1 MSYSNNSTGTWS
13 PTVVVQDGKR
23 YLVDQ
28 DTGLVYSD
36 NPQWPEVVGALE
48 GGQVRLR
55 KRSTAGDLHAHCKRQ
70 GCPEIMHASNCTPNQ
85 SVGADPGCTHG

>member
-1 MSYSNNSTGTWS
+1 MSSSSNSMGAWS
-13 PTVVVQDGKR
+13 PKVVMHDGKR

-48 GGQVRLR
+48 GGQVKLR
-55 KRSTAGDLHAHCKRQ
+55 KRSTAGEPLLLTAYARE
-70 GCPEIMHASNCTPNQ
+70 P
-85 SVGADPGCTHG
+85 